1 MWSNM
6 NGWPDKRKEFIV
18 NHFVPIFQQHHPTL
32 PLNDQFKAEMDG
44 E

>member
-1 MWSNM
+1 M

-32 PLNDQFKAEMDG
+32 RLNDQFKAEMDG